1 MEWWNWLLITALLAL
16 QALYDSVV
24 RLPKAWKALRDV
36 TEERDR
42 LKEDLVELQARF
54 DRVDAECHEALDQL
68 DRIKDPEYYS
78 ALDAGDGQALYD
90 LDNRRG
96 LI

>member
-68 DRIKDPEYYS
+68 DRIKDPVYYS

-90 LDNRRG
+90 LDKRRG